1 MKKVLVASL
10 LSAVAF
16 TCVAP
21 GANVAFAQAA
31 APAAAG
37 QVQLSPA
44 EYAAYTNAT
53 SAATPQAKATGL
65 ESFLTTYPQSQVKA
79 DVLGQ
84 LMLAYSGFDPA
95 KTIDAADRLLQID
108 PVNLRAL
115 TFEVYFR
122 KGQADQIADAAAK
135 QAPLDAAA
143 GFAQK
148 GIAAAATPPKGVS
161 DADFKAVKDNALP
174 IFYSA
179 IGTAALNKKD
189 YAGAITAFTSELQA
203 VPVAKTTE
211 PGPILM
217 DTFFLGQAY
226 YASTPPDYV
235 KCTFF
240 TTRAAAYAP
249 DAFKTQLQPTASYC
263 YKKYHGNADGY
274 DAVVTAAKANLFPP
288 DGFTITPAPK
298 ASDIAHQTV
307 VSTPDLATLAIDD
320 KEFIIQN
327 GSPED
332 AGKVWDTIKGKSVQI
347 PGALVIESTPTV
359 LKVAV
364 SADAVQSKTADFTFN
379 IKADDD
385 TAKKTPAAVA
395 AAKKKADDIAAAT
408 AVGQKVNLQGT
419 YASFTANPFMITM
432 SDSEVVLPKKAA
444 APVHHA
450 PAKKH

>member
-1 MKKVLVASL
+1 MKKVMVASL

-16 TCVAP
+16 ACVAP
-21 GANVAFAQAA
+21 KVNVAFAQAA

-53 SAATPQAKATGL
+53 SQTTPQTKATAL
-65 ESFLTTYPQSQVKA
+65 EGFLTTYPQSQVKA

-122 KGQADQIADAAAK
+122 KAQADQIADATAK

-148 GIAAAATPPKGVS
+148 GIAATATAPKGVS

-179 IGTAALNKKD
+179 IGAAALNKKD
-189 YAGAITAFTSELQA
+189 YAGAITAFTSELQS

-211 PGPILM
+211 PGPVLM
-217 DTFFLGQAY
+217 DTFYLGQAY
-226 YASTPPDYV
+226 LASTPADLV

-288 DGFTITPAPK
+288 DGFTIAPAPK
-298 ASDIAHQTV
+298 ASDIAHQTLA
-307 VSTPDLATLAIDD
+307 TNDPATLAIDD

-332 AGKVWDTIKGKSVQI
+332 AAKVWDTIKGKSVQI
-347 PGALVIESTPTV
+347 PGALVIESSATV
-359 LKVAV
+359 LKVAI
-364 SADAVQSKTADFTFN
+364 SADAVLSKKADFTFN

-432 SDSEVVLPKKAA
+432 DDGEVVLPKKAA

-450 PAKKH
+450 PARKH